1 MRGVLLIL
9 FSMVAIVASA
19 FDVPEESAV
28 LAGYDEATV
37 RARFKGNATK
47 TLEGLWYYPDER
59 LTLVVERHDAERGSR
74 AEVYRLVVV
83 DSEDTAINPGT
94 VAGYAERAARPDQLR
109 LRLYSAVVD
118 ERLTMPI
125 ECLATVD
132 DDCNSIMVEKPKL
145 KVHWSVNLA
154 RFLPSIFDGIR
165 IYPHVETPKAA
176 AGFVRLEQLNT
187 KNPIYF

>member
-1 MRGVLLIL
+1 MRGVLLIV
-9 FSMVAIVASA
+9 FAFVATIAAA
-19 FDVPEESAV
+19 FDVPEESSV

-37 RARFKGNATK
+37 KARFTGTITS

-59 LTLVVERHDAERGSR
+59 LTLVVERIEPERGSR

-83 DSEDTAINPGT
+83 DSEDSAINPGT
-94 VAGYAERAARPDQLR
+94 VAGYAERAAQPDQLR
-109 LRLYSAVVD
+109 LRLYSAVVE
-118 ERLTMPI
+118 ERLTMPM

-132 DDCNSIMVEKPKL
+132 DECNSIKVEKPKL
-145 KVHWSVNLA
+145 QIRWSVNLA

-165 IYPHVETPKAA
+165 IYPHIDSPKAA
-176 AGFVRLEQLNT
+176 AGFVRLRHLNA

>member
-1 MRGVLLIL
+1 MRSVLLKV
-9 FSMVAIVASA
+9 FVMVASVAAA
-19 FDVPEESAV
+19 FEVPEESAV

-37 RARFKGNATK
+37 KARFEGSVPA

-59 LTLVVERHDAERGSR
+59 LTLVVERIEPERGSR

-94 VAGYAERAARPDQLR
+94 VAGYAERAAQPDQLR
-109 LRLYSAVVD
+109 LRLYSAVVGD
-118 ERLTMPI
+118 RLTMPI

-132 DDCNSIMVEKPKL
+132 DECNSIKVEQPKL
-145 KVHWSVNLA
+145 QVRWSVNLA

-165 IYPHVETPKAA
+165 IYPHVDSPKAA
-176 AGFVRLEQLNT
+176 AGFIRLRELNA

>member
-1 MRGVLLIL
+1 MRGVLLMVL
-9 FSMVAIVASA
+9 VMVASVAAA
-19 FDVPEESAV
+19 FEVPEESAV

-37 RARFKGNATK
+37 KARFDGKVPA

-59 LTLVVERHDAERGSR
+59 LTLVVERLEPERGSR

-83 DSEDTAINPGT
+83 DSEDSAINPGT
-94 VAGYAERAARPDQLR
+94 VAGYAERAAQPDQLR
-109 LRLYSAVVD
+109 LRLYSAVVE

-132 DDCNSIMVEKPKL
+132 DECNSIKVEKPKL
-145 KVHWSVNLA
+145 QVRWSVNLA

-165 IYPHVETPKAA
+165 IYPHVDSPKAA
-176 AGFVRLEQLNT
+176 AGFIRLRELNA

>member
-1 MRGVLLIL
+1 MRSVLLKV
-9 FSMVAIVASA
+9 FVMVASVAAA
-19 FDVPEESAV
+19 FEVPEESAV

-37 RARFKGNATK
+37 KARFDGTITS

-59 LTLVVERHDAERGSR
+59 LTLVVERLEPERGSR
-74 AEVYRLVVV
+74 AEVYRWVVV

-94 VAGYAERAARPDQLR
+94 VAGYAAQAAQPDQLR
-109 LRLYSAVVD
+109 LRLYSAVVED
-118 ERLTMPI
+118 RLTMPI

-132 DDCNSIMVEKPKL
+132 DECNSIKVEKPKL
-145 KVHWSVNLA
+145 QVRWSVNLA

-165 IYPHVETPKAA
+165 IYPHVDSPKAA
-176 AGFVRLEQLNT
+176 AGFIRLRELNA

>member
-1 MRGVLLIL
+1 MRSVLLKV
-9 FSMVAIVASA
+9 FVMVASVAAA
-19 FDVPEESAV
+19 FEVPEESAV

-37 RARFKGNATK
+37 KARFEGSVPA

-59 LTLVVERHDAERGSR
+59 LTLVVERIEPERGSR

-94 VAGYAERAARPDQLR
+94 VAGYAERAAQPDQLR
-109 LRLYSAVVD
+109 LRLYSAVVGD
-118 ERLTMPI
+118 RLTMPI

-132 DDCNSIMVEKPKL
+132 DECNSIKVEKPKL
-145 KVHWSVNLA
+145 QVRWSVNLA

-165 IYPHVETPKAA
+165 IYPHVDSPKAA
-176 AGFVRLEQLNT
+176 AGFIRLRELNA